1 MSTDKEKTVENISDL
16 ARLAGVSKST
26 ASRALNNNP
35 RISDKVRKK
44 IQKIARDK
52 GFVVHHGARSLSLG
66 MTNSIGLIIPDGK
79 GSRQIMSDPFFAE
92 MLKGINSAASVH
104 NYDLLIIQPDG
115 KSPRQIIN
123 YIKSKRVD
131 ALIVVGCPDF
141 TLPIFSCAD
150 SDAPIVYWGEHFPG
164 FCSVD
169 CDNYSGGFIAAEYL
183 LSAKRKKIVFL
194 GGNEELPEIKKRY
207 DGYCAAH
214 EKYSFKPDKRLSL
227 FGDFS
232 AESGYDNMKKI
243 LTQHSDIDA
252 VFACSDTIAFG
263 AVKCLSDMKYD
274 VPGDVLVIG
283 FDDISISAH
292 SVPPLS
298 TIRQDIALSG
308 KSMVD
313 SIIDFL
319 KTGTVTHKIIPV
331 SLVLRSSA

>member
-1 MSTDKEKTVENISDL
+1 MGTKKKKSVENISDL
-16 ARLAGVSKST
+16 AKLAGVSKST

-44 IQKIARDK
+44 IQKIAFDK

-66 MTNSIGLIIPDGK
+66 KTNSLGLIIPDEK

-92 MLKGINSAASVH
+92 MLKGINNAASFH
-104 NYDLLIIQPDG
+104 KYDLLIIQPDG

-141 TLPIFSCAD
+141 TSPIFSYAE
-150 SDAPIVYWGEHFPG
+150 SDAPIVYWGEYCPD

-169 CDNYSGGFIAAEYL
+169 CDNFAGGFAAVDYL
-183 LSAKRKKIVFL
+183 LSKQRRKIAFL

-207 DGYCAAH
+207 NGYSAAH
-214 EKYSFKPDKRLSL
+214 DKHSLKSDKRLSL

-243 LTQHSDIDA
+243 LTYHSDVDA
-252 VFACSDTIAFG
+252 VFACSDTIALG
-263 AVKCLSDMKYD
+263 AVKCLSDMKYNVPRD
-274 VPGDVLVIG
+274 VSVMG

-298 TIRQDIALSG
+298 TIRQDISLSG

-313 SIIDFL
+313 SIIDYL

-331 SLVLRSSA
+331 SIVLRSSA